1 MASCSFSSLLLSV
14 LLFLLLRSFS
24 NAQPF
29 SSSRPR
35 GLVFPV
41 HKDPATLQYVTQI
54 SLGAT
59 KVPVNFVVDLGGKV
73 SWIHSKGGCSTSLY
87 SPVDCKSPQC
97 SLATKSA
104 SPVFC
109 VNNTCS
115 LYAANLIT
123 HSATNADL
131 VSGVVTVQPSD
142 VIDPTTGEWI
152 SGPNVTALKFP
163 FGCETTIGL
172 LEGLPKG
179 VKGMVSLGR
188 SSLSLASQFSAAF
201 RFPRK
206 FALYLSSADNGFVF
220 FGDAPYII
228 QHSGWQL
235 MSSLSY
241 TPLLLNPMA
250 TESWS
255 TAPNSD
261 YYIDVK
267 SIEIDGEVVRLNKA
281 LLSINKKDGVG
292 GTRFSTLDPYTAMQT
307 SIYKAFTSVYIKRA
321 KAMGI
326 SRVASVAP
334 FTACFNSSTMTQRPE
349 GYLVPTIN
357 LVLPKNVKWQM
368 IGTGNSLVYVRDN
381 VFCLG
386 FVDGGSTARTSIVI
400 GGHQMQYN
408 VLQFDIPR
416 SRLGFSPP
424 MQV

>member
-1 MASCSFSSLLLSV
+1 MGNKQKIRNLKCNMKAAKTWKIMKHIITNENEDWNNYINQQQGNQV
-14 LLFLLLRSFS
+14 WQ
-24 NAQPF
+24 NDQPF

-41 HKDPATLQYVTQI
+41 HKDPATLQYATQI
-54 SLGAT
+54 SLGT
-59 KVPVNFVVDLGGKV
+59 TRVPVNFVVDLGGKV

-97 SLATKSA
+97 SLARKSA

-131 VSGVVTVQPSD
+131 VSGVVTVQPSA
-142 VIDPTTGEWI
+142 VIDPKTGDWI
-152 SGPNVTALKFP
+152 SVPNVTARKFP

-188 SSLSLASQFSAAF
+188 STLALASQFSAAF

-206 FALYLSSADNGFVF
+206 FAPYLSSADNGFVF
-220 FGDAPYII
+220 FGDEPYII
-228 QHSGWQL
+228 PHSGWQL

-241 TPLLLNPMA
+241 TPLLLNPMP

-281 LLSINKKDGVG
+281 LLSINKTDGV
-292 GTRFSTLDPYTAMQT
+292 
-307 SIYKAFTSVYIKRA
+307 
-321 KAMGI
+321 
-326 SRVASVAP
+326 
-334 FTACFNSSTMTQRPE
+334 
-349 GYLVPTIN
+349 
-357 LVLPKNVKWQM
+357 
-368 IGTGNSLVYVRDN
+368 
-381 VFCLG
+381 
-386 FVDGGSTARTSIVI
+386 
-400 GGHQMQYN
+400 
-408 VLQFDIPR
+408 
-416 SRLGFSPP
+416 
-424 MQV
+424 